1 MSSSTGTFLVFTC
14 FGESHG
20 NCIGAVVDGCP
31 AGLPLTV
38 NDIQTEIN
46 RRKPQG
52 ASGTG
57 RREPDQVELV
67 SGVFNN
73 HTTGAPI
80 CMMVRNRDVDS
91 SVYENIRFVPRP
103 GHADY
108 PAYVKYGGFND
119 YRGGG
124 RFSGRITAAFVMA
137 GAVATKLL
145 NILDIDIIAHTV
157 QIGDIKADVFNF
169 NEIKRNSARNEL
181 MCADKDAVI
190 KMKRLIKQVSGD
202 GDSIGGAVEII
213 ARGLPVGLGEPVFD
227 TMEGDLARAYF
238 SIPAV
243 KGVEFG
249 SGFNIAE
256 KRGSENNDLYM
267 VKGKKIATRTNFA
280 GGILGGLSTG
290 MPLIARIAV
299 KPTASISREQKSV
312 DMRTMKEKGLVI
324 KGRHDTCIVPRAV
337 PVVESMTALV
347 LADYALRAGL
357 ISRVI

>member
-1 MSSSTGTFLVFTC
+1 MSNSMGKFLIFTC

-38 NDIQTEIN
+38 NDIQAEVN

-57 RREPDQVELV
+57 RREQDQVHLV
-67 SGVFNN
+67 SGIYNN

-80 CMMVRNRDVDS
+80 CMIIRNRDIDS
-91 SVYENIRFVPRP
+91 SAYENIRFVPRP

-108 PAYVKYGGFND
+108 PAYIKYGGFND

-137 GAVATKLL
+137 GAVAKKIV
-145 NILDIDIIAHTV
+145 NILDIEIIAHTV
-157 QIGDIKADVFNF
+157 QIGDIKTGSFDFSD
-169 NEIKRNSARNEL
+169 IKRNAARNEF
-181 MCADKDAVI
+181 MCADKEAVI
-190 KMKRLIKQVSGD
+190 RMKRLIKQVSGE
-202 GDSIGGAVEII
+202 GDSIGGAIEII
-213 ARGLPVGLGEPVFD
+213 VRGLPAGLGEPVFD
-227 TMEGDLARAYF
+227 TMEGDLAKAYF
-238 SIPAV
+238 SIPSV

-249 SGFNIAE
+249 SGFNAAE
-256 KRGSENNDLYM
+256 KRGSENNDVYM
-267 VKGKKIATRTNFA
+267 VKGKKIVTRTNFA

-290 MPLIARIAV
+290 MPLIARIVV

-312 DMRTMKEKGLVI
+312 DMRTMKEEDLAV

-347 LADYALRAGL
+347 LADFVLRAGL
-357 ISRVI
+357 INRVI